1 MAAAV
6 SGAVCDVGERVARTQ
21 SRDVGREGVQAE
33 GNVLAHS
40 WTHVDALTRGIV
52 HLVFID
58 NHRMSW
64 VGRDLKNHPVPW
76 AGTASSRP
84 GCSKPHPTGLKHF
97 QGWGTSSCSVM
108 HGESSFGVQRVLKE
122 MGELYMRICFVQLG
136 GGT

>member
-52 HLVFID
+52 HPGV
-58 NHRMSW
+58 HRSPQNVLGW
-64 VGRDLKNHPVPW
+64 
-76 AGTASSRP
+76 
-84 GCSKPHPTGLKHF
+84 TG
-97 QGWGTSSCSVM
+97 S
-108 HGESSFGVQRVLKE
+108 
-122 MGELYMRICFVQLG
+122 
-136 GGT
+136 